1 MTAPVEIIT
10 DGETPL
16 AYIVSP
22 DWQPSATQFLTPDGF
37 TQQMGMIV
45 YRAGESIT
53 PHVHV
58 PVERTIVGTTECI
71 IVRQG
76 RCEIDI
82 YNSARVFIASRVLT
96 EGAIILLLGG
106 GHGFRMIEDTVLFEV
121 KQGPYVGM
129 RDKERF

>member
-1 MTAPVEIIT
+1 MSPVEIIA

-16 AYIVSP
+16 AYIVNAGWCP
-22 DWQPSATQFLTPDGF
+22 TATQFLTPDDF

-53 PHVHV
+53 PHVHI

-71 IVRQG
+71 VVRRG

-82 YNSARVFIASRVLT
+82 YNAERAFIASRVL
-96 EGAIILLLGG
+96 EKGAIILLLGG

>member
-1 MTAPVEIIT
+1 MTTPVEIIA
-10 DGETPL
+10 DGEVPL
-16 AYIVSP
+16 AYIVSA
-22 DWQPSATQFLTPDGF
+22 DWQPSATQFLTPDDF

-71 IVRQG
+71 VVRQG

-82 YNSARVFIASRVLT
+82 YNSARVFIASRVLE

>member
-1 MTAPVEIIT
+1 MTLPVEIIA
-10 DGETPL
+10 DGDVPL
-16 AYIVSP
+16 AYIVSAS
-22 DWQPSATQFLTPDGF
+22 WQPDATQFLTPDNF
-37 TQQMGMIV
+37 SQQMGMIV
-45 YRAGESIT
+45 YQAGESIT
-53 PHVHV
+53 PHVHI

-71 IVRQG
+71 MVRKG

-82 YNSARVFIASRVLT
+82 YNTNREFVASRPLT
-96 EGAIILLLGG
+96 EGTIILLLGG